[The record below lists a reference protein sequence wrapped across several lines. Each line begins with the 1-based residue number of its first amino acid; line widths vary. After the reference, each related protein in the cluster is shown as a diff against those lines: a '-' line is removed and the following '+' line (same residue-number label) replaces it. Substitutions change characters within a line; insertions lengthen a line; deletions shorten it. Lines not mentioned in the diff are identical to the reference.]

1 MVDDEIA
8 FNQRLR
14 AAHPGAKL
22 VLFGHSLGSFMAQDC
37 IERRADLLD
46 ALILS
51 GTSYAPPPPPA
62 LIDALNAAAQK
73 DALADSAVWAG
84 LFKDFNKPFNGPTG
98 FEWLSRDADEVRK
111 YTTDPLAGFAFTNE
125 LARDIFVGFG
135 RMRDPALE
143 ARIPKT
149 LPVLVIQG
157 ELDTVGENLVGT
169 RRLVERYN
177 ALGLARIETHYDP
190 SARHEVL
197 TETNRNEVQRD
208 VFTWLATTL

>member
-8 FNQRLR
+8 FSQRLR

-51 GTSYAPPPPPA
+51 GTSSAPPPPPA
-62 LIDALNAAAQK
+62 FIDALNAAAQQ

-98 FEWLSRDADEVRK
+98 FEWLSRDAEEVRK
-111 YTTDPLAGFAFTNE
+111 HTTDPLAGFAFTNE

-143 ARIPKT
+143 ARIPQT

-177 ALGLARIETHYDP
+177 ALGLAPIETHCDP
-190 SARHEVL
+190 GSRHEVL
-197 TETNRNEVQRD
+197 NETNRNEVQRA
-208 VFTWLATTL
+208 VFTWLAKTS